1 MTLDASGKLTGVEA
15 VQIEPVQWL
24 NTTVDVDGCQVIRR
38 NRSPPRPSA
47 STSVRVLTP
56 STAYKY
62 D

>member
-24 NTTVDVDGCQVIRR
+24 KTTVDVVGCQVIRR
-38 NRSPPRPSA
+38 NRSPPRLSG